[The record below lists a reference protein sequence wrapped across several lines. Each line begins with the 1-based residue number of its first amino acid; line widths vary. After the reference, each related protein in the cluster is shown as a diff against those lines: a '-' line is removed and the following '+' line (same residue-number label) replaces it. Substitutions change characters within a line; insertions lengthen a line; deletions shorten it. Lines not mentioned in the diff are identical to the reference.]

1 MMTEEKRKHYE
12 WMLENLELAELHR
25 YWIVKQLQEGVR

>member
-1 MMTEEKRKHYE
+1 MTPEKRKHYE

-25 YWIVKQLQEGVR
+25 NWILKQLREEVE

>member
-1 MMTEEKRKHYE
+1 MTPDKRKHYE

-25 YWIVKQLQEGVR
+25 YWIVKQLQKEDE